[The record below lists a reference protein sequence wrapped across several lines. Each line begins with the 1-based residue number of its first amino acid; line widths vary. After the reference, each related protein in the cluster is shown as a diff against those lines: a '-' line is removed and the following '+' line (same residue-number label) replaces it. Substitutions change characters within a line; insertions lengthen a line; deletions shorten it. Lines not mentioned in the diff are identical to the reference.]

1 MQIVKYQLLGNY
13 SEGKTSKTPIKVR
26 GVKPLEF
33 IKQDESSQGGVLK
46 IKTYDALLIN
56 QIAMVVKSIEN

>member
-1 MQIVKYQLLGNY
+1 MQIISYQLLGNY
-13 SEGKTSKTPIKVR
+13 SEGKISKTPIKVR

-46 IKTYDALLIN
+46 IKVPYWLI
-56 QIAMVVKSIEN
+56 K